1 MAACDFRLST
11 AITVLAFACIAIGCA
26 KATVTARQTYAENE
40 QLPNPDRIIVYDFAA
55 TPEEVPADD
64 PLIDLSDK
72 PSRPQTADEVILGR
86 KLGAEI
92 AGELVKE
99 ILAIGMPAERS
110 STGPT
115 PGIGDL
121 LIKGVFVSIDE
132 GSRLKRILIGFG
144 SGAGELKTLVE
155 IYQVTTEGLR
165 PLVSEEITAKGGKMP
180 GMFIAVP
187 AAVLAAPV
195 GLSVAAVA
203 APGPAAAAAASG
215 PAAAVGQSTATSG
228 STNVASELGPESIGA
243 AAKKT
248 AKEITNALTRIF
260 ARHGWIR
267 AGN

>member
-1 MAACDFRLST
+1 LST
-11 AITVLAFACIAIGCA
+11 AITVLAFACVTISCA

-40 QLPNPDRIIVYDFAA
+40 QLPKPDRIIVYDFAA

-64 PLIDLSDK
+64 PLIGLYDK
-72 PSRPQTADEVILGR
+72 PTRPQTADEVILGR

-99 ILAIGMPAERS
+99 ILNLGMPAERS
-110 STGPT
+110 STGLT

-121 LIKGVFVSIDE
+121 LIKGVFVSFDE

-155 IYQVTTEGLR
+155 IYQITTEGPR
-165 PLVSEEITAKGGKMP
+165 PLVSEEIKATGGKMS
-180 GMFIAVP
+180 GMFFAVP
-187 AAVLAAPV
+187 AAVLAGPA

-203 APGPAAAAAASG
+203 APGPAAA
-215 PAAAVGQSTATSG
+215 VGQATATSG

-248 AKEITNALTRIF
+248 AKEISNALTQIF

-267 AGN
+267 IGN

>member
-1 MAACDFRLST
+1 LST
-11 AITVLAFACIAIGCA
+11 AITVLAFACVTISCA
-26 KATVTARQTYAENE
+26 KTTVTARQTYAENE
-40 QLPNPDRIIVYDFAA
+40 QLPKPDRIIVYDFAA

-64 PLIDLSDK
+64 PLIGLYDK
-72 PSRPQTADEVILGR
+72 PTRPQTADEVILGR

-99 ILAIGMPAERS
+99 ILNLGMPAERS
-110 STGPT
+110 STGLT

-155 IYQVTTEGLR
+155 IYQITTEGPR
-165 PLVSEEITAKGGKMP
+165 PLVSEEIKTTGGKMP
-180 GMFIAVP
+180 GMFFTVP
-187 AAVLAAPV
+187 AAVFAGPA

-203 APGPAAAAAASG
+203 APGPAAAVAASG

-228 STNVASELGPESIGA
+228 STNIASELGPESIGA

-248 AKEITNALTRIF
+248 AKEIINALTQIF

-267 AGN
+267 VGN

>member
-1 MAACDFRLST
+1 MAACDLRLST
-11 AITVLAFACIAIGCA
+11 AITVLAFACVTMSCA
-26 KATVTARQTYAENE
+26 KAAVTARQNYAEKE
-40 QLPNPDRIIVYDFAA
+40 KLPNPDRIIVYDFAA
-55 TPEEVPADD
+55 TPEEMPADD
-64 PLIDLSDK
+64 PFIDLSDK

-99 ILAIGMPAERS
+99 ILALGMPAERS
-110 STGPT
+110 STGLT

-132 GSRLKRILIGFG
+132 GSRLKRIFIGFG

-155 IYQVTTEGLR
+155 IYQITTEGPR

-180 GMFIAVP
+180 GMLFAVP
-187 AAVLAAPV
+187 AAVLAGPAA
-195 GLSVAAVA
+195 LSMAAVA

-215 PAAAVGQSTATSG
+215 PAAAVGQSTVTSG

-267 AGN
+267 VGN

>member
-1 MAACDFRLST
+1 MATCNLRLST
-11 AITVLAFACIAIGCA
+11 AITVLAFACVTVSCA

-40 QLPNPDRIIVYDFAA
+40 ELPKPDRIIVYDFAA

-64 PLIDLSDK
+64 PLIGLYDK
-72 PSRPQTADEVILGR
+72 PTRPQTADEVILGR

-99 ILAIGMPAERS
+99 ILNLGMPAERS
-110 STGPT
+110 STGLT

-155 IYQVTTEGLR
+155 INQITTEGPR
-165 PLVSEEITAKGGKMP
+165 PLISEEIKATGGKMP
-180 GMFIAVP
+180 GMFFSVP
-187 AAVLAAPV
+187 AAVLAGPA

-203 APGPAAAAAASG
+203 TPG

-248 AKEITNALTRIF
+248 AKEITNALTQIF

-267 AGN
+267 VGN

>member
-1 MAACDFRLST
+1 MAACDLRWST
-11 AITVLAFACIAIGCA
+11 AITVLAFACVTMSCA

-40 QLPNPDRIIVYDFAA
+40 NLPKPDRIIVYDFAA

-64 PLIDLSDK
+64 PFIGLYDK
-72 PSRPQTADEVILGR
+72 STRPQTADEVILGR

-99 ILAIGMPAERS
+99 ILALGMPAERS
-110 STGPT
+110 STGLT

-132 GSRLKRILIGFG
+132 GSRLKRIIIGFG
-144 SGAGELKTLVE
+144 SGAGELKTFVE
-155 IYQVTTEGLR
+155 IYQITTEGPR
-165 PLVSEEITAKGGKMP
+165 PLVSEEIKATGGKMP
-180 GMFIAVP
+180 GMLFAVP
-187 AAVLAAPV
+187 AAVLAGPAA
-195 GLSVAAVA
+195 LSMAAVA

-215 PAAAVGQSTATSG
+215 PAAAVGQSTVTSG
-228 STNVASELGPESIGA
+228 GTNVASELGPERIGA

-267 AGN
+267 VGN

>member
-1 MAACDFRLST
+1 MAACDLRLST
-11 AITVLAFACIAIGCA
+11 AITVLAIACVTISCA

-40 QLPNPDRIIVYDFAA
+40 QLPKPDRIIVYDFAA

-64 PLIDLSDK
+64 PLFGLYGRSTV
-72 PSRPQTADEVILGR
+72 PQTADEVILGR

-99 ILAIGMPAERS
+99 ILNLGMPAERS
-110 STGPT
+110 STGLT

-121 LIKGVFVSIDE
+121 LIKGVFVSIGE

-144 SGAGELKTLVE
+144 SGAGDLKTLVE
-155 IYQVTTEGLR
+155 IYQITAEGPR
-165 PLVSEEITAKGGKMP
+165 PLVSEEIKATGGKMP
-180 GMFIAVP
+180 GMFFAVP
-187 AAVLAAPV
+187 AAVLAGPA

-203 APGPAAAAAASG
+203 ATG
-215 PAAAVGQSTATSG
+215 PAAAVGQATATSG
-228 STNVASELGPESIGA
+228 GTNVASELGPESIGA

-260 ARHGWIR
+260 ARYGWIR

>member
-1 MAACDFRLST
+1 MAACDLRLST
-11 AITVLAFACIAIGCA
+11 AITMLAFACVTISCA

-40 QLPNPDRIIVYDFAA
+40 QLPKPDRIIVYDFAA

-64 PLIDLSDK
+64 PLIGLYDK
-72 PSRPQTADEVILGR
+72 PTKPQTADEVILGR

-99 ILAIGMPAERS
+99 ILNLGMPAERS
-110 STGPT
+110 STGRT

-144 SGAGELKTLVE
+144 SGSGDLKTLVE
-155 IYQVTTEGLR
+155 IYQITTEGPR
-165 PLVSEEITAKGGKMP
+165 PLVSEEIKATGGKMP
-180 GMFIAVP
+180 GMLFTVP
-187 AAVLAAPV
+187 AAVLAGPA
-195 GLSVAAVA
+195 GLSVAAVS
-203 APGPAAAAAASG
+203 APGS
-215 PAAAVGQSTATSG
+215 AAAVGQATASSG
-228 STNVASELGPESIGA
+228 ATNVASELGPESIGA

-260 ARHGWIR
+260 ARYGWIR
-267 AGN
+267 VGN